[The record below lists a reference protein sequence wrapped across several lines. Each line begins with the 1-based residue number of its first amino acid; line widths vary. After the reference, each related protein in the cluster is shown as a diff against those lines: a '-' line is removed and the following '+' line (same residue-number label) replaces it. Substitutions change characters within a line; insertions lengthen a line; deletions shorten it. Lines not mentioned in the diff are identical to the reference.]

1 MQRNEVRW
9 TFCIAVREGSL
20 MAQRKKLKN
29 ELGEE
34 KVREIVFAAGEL
46 CLEKK
51 ATDVVV
57 LDIRKITQMTDY
69 FLIAGGFT
77 DIQVRAVSGHVEDM
91 LREQFGIKPWHIE
104 GRESGSWVLLDY
116 VDFVVHVFQPEAREF
131 YQLEKLWVDAE
142 RTELGSGDEPMED
155 GAEE

>member
-1 MQRNEVRW
+1 
-9 TFCIAVREGSL
+9 

-77 DIQVRAVSGHVEDM
+77 DIHVRAVAEYVEDL
-91 LREQFGIKPWHIE
+91 LREKFGVKPWHVE
-104 GRESGSWVLLDY
+104 GKEAGRWMLLDY

-131 YQLEKLWVDAE
+131 YQLEKLWRDAE
-142 RTELGSGDEPMED
+142 RHDLGSGDEL
-155 GAEE
+155 AEVGEEE

>member
-1 MQRNEVRW
+1 
-9 TFCIAVREGSL
+9 
-20 MAQRKKLKN
+20 MARRKKLKN

-51 ATDVVV
+51 ATDVGL

-77 DIQVRAVSGHVEDM
+77 DIHVRAVSEYVEDL
-91 LREQFGIKPWHIE
+91 LREKYEVKPWHVE
-104 GRESGSWVLLDY
+104 GRESGRWMLLDY

-131 YQLEKLWVDAE
+131 YQLEKLWIDAE
-142 RTELGSGDEPMED
+142 RHELGSGD
-155 GAEE
+155 GAVG

>member
-1 MQRNEVRW
+1 
-9 TFCIAVREGSL
+9 
-20 MAQRKKLKN
+20 MAERKKLKN

-77 DIQVRAVSGHVEDM
+77 DIQVRAVSEHVVDM
-91 LREQFGIKPWHIE
+91 LRENYGIKPWHVE
-104 GRESGSWVLLDY
+104 GRENGRWVLLDY
-116 VDFVVHVFQPEAREF
+116 VDFVVHVFQPESREF

-142 RTELGSGDEPMED
+142 RHELGSGDDPF
-155 GAEE
+155 GGGPQGGEEE

>member
-1 MQRNEVRW
+1 
-9 TFCIAVREGSL
+9 

-29 ELGEE
+29 YLGEE

-69 FLIAGGFT
+69 FLIAGGYT
-77 DIQVRAVSGHVEDM
+77 DIQVRAVSEHVVDT
-91 LREQFGIKPWHIE
+91 LREKFDIKPWHVE
-104 GRESGSWVLLDY
+104 GKESGRWMLLDY

-142 RTELGSGDEPMED
+142 RTELGSGDDPREFEED
-155 GAEE
+155 